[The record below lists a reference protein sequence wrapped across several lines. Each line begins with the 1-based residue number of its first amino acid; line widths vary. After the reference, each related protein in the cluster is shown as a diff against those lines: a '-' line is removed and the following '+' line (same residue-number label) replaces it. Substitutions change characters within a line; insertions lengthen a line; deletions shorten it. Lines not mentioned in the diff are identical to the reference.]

1 VIALA
6 KNWNVL
12 VVSVEFWIV
21 KVVSVASVVGKVF
34 VVVRPVDVPLTT
46 TNLFALDVNVGSLS
60 KPAVTRSSSARMDA
74 EVAAD
79 PVDGN
84 DPWE

>member
-1 VIALA
+1 ML
-6 KNWNVL
+6 
-12 VVSVEFWIV
+12 SVAFWTV
-21 KVVSVASVVGKVF
+21 KDVSVAVDAGKLLVA
-34 VVVRPVDVPLTT
+34 VKPVDVPLTS

>member
-1 VIALA
+1 ML
-6 KNWNVL
+6 
-12 VVSVEFWIV
+12 SVAFWTV
-21 KVVSVASVVGKVF
+21 KDVSVAVDVGKLLVA
-34 VVVRPVDVPLTT
+34 VKPVDVPLTS
-46 TNLFALDVNVGSLS
+46 TNLFALDVNVGNLS

>member
-1 VIALA
+1 
-6 KNWNVL
+6 
-12 VVSVEFWIV
+12 
-21 KVVSVASVVGKVF
+21 
-34 VVVRPVDVPLTT
+34 LTS
-46 TNLFALDVNVGSLS
+46 TNLFALDVNVGNLS